1 MNYYLKEIKP
11 LNSRSN
17 KTGGAKIRA
26 DVEKI
31 LNKKNFTA
39 ITLPN
44 IPRLGNIDY
53 ISVSL
58 LNHYRVKRLWQKKMA
73 FLKEGDNLVIQFP
86 LIIQHSIFLKRVL
99 KSLTRKKI
107 KIILVIHDIES
118 LRVTKRRDISV
129 LKQFI
134 LNKEEKL
141 FLKYAFK
148 IIVHNSTMERYLIKQ
163 GFEKQRLISIEIFD
177 YLISNFDIKKFKN
190 RKISKDQP
198 IIIAGTLRY
207 HKASYIYHLPSDIK
221 FNLYGVGYDE
231 KIQQSNV
238 NYNGAFSPEELPYR
252 LNGSYGL
259 VWDGDSTCS
268 CTGIYGEYLRIN
280 DPHKLSLYLVAGL
293 PVIIWKGAAQADFVR
308 KNGCGLIID
317 SLLNIREITEV
328 VSKTDYLLM
337 QMQAI
342 RIGNKLRKGVYLQ
355 KSLSRIK
362 SGEYIEK

>member
-17 KTGGAKIRA
+17 KTGGAKIRQ

-31 LNKKNFTA
+31 LSKQNFTA
-39 ITLPN
+39 IAIPN

-58 LNHYRVKRLWQKKMA
+58 LNHYRVMRLWQKRIA

-107 KIILVIHDIES
+107 KIILIIHDLES
-118 LRVTKRRDISV
+118 LRVTKRQDISII
-129 LKQFI
+129 KQFI

-148 IIVHNSTMERYLIKQ
+148 IIVHNSTMKRYLIKQ
-163 GFEKQRLISIEIFD
+163 GFEKQKLISIEIFD
-177 YLISNFDIKKFKN
+177 YLISNFDKNKFES
-190 RKISKDQP
+190 RKIAKNQP

-207 HKASYIYHLPSDIK
+207 HKASYIYHLPSNVK

-252 LNGSYGL
+252 LDGSYGL
-259 VWDGDSTCS
+259 VWDGDSIYS
-268 CTGIYGEYLRIN
+268 CTGIYGKYLRIN

-317 SLLNIREITEV
+317 SLTNIQSIINS
-328 VSKTDYLLM
+328 VSNENYLLM
-337 QMQAI
+337 KRRAQKM
-342 RIGNKLRKGVYLQ
+342 GEKLH
-355 KSLSRIK
+355 
-362 SGEYIEK
+362 SGFFLKKLLNQLI